1 MKELYFILVILA
13 GLAIAIQTGVNA
25 QLNVLLKNPVFT
37 SLVSFMVGTFG
48 LLLFILFTDRN
59 ALVQQ
64 YPNLQ
69 THWWKYTGG
78 LLGAFYISVIVIV
91 APRLG
96 AATTIGF
103 AVASQLIFAVIFD
116 HYGWLGFPLK
126 EVSLARILGVILLIA
141 GVYLIRKF

>member
-37 SLVSFMVGTFG
+37 SLVSFMVGTVG
-48 LLLFILFTDRN
+48 LLSFILFTDRN

-64 YPNLQ
+64 FPNLQ

-91 APRLG
+91 APRLS

-116 HYGWLGFPLK
+116 HFGWLGFPLK
-126 EVSLARILGVILLIA
+126 EVSFARILGVILLIA